1 MRFCT
6 GPFIEGLLVWLLL
19 SLFLQ
24 FVLLFPR
31 SHLTRVFSTLWKN
44 RSSTRQQQKQHHH
57 QQKLS
62 FNQQPPESLLCYN
75 FLPDGGDRTIVNET
89 QPSPAEQTSDAASEP
104 PQPCD
109 ACQYWRYFDF
119 AAEGKTFQFSTLT
132 KEFVGF
138 GDKRPVMNQVVAGG
152 VNSTKPAPTTTWGR
166 GGGSCLKR
174 ADRPVGCYL
183 ILHVKLDYLGAAL
196 SSVLDTLLGIERP
209 ASSHETILSLN
220 SLEDE
225 WLLRWEVSSLR
236 FTMGDIEAVH
246 QICYCRHHLCNGA
259 LEPRDPDQERI
270 LVLDNEANPR
280 LIQQR

>member
-6 GPFIEGLLVWLLL
+6 GPFFEGLLLWLLL

-31 SHLTRVFSTLWKN
+31 SHLIRVFSRTFWRKQ
-44 RSSTRQQQKQHHH
+44 RTSTRQQQQQ
-57 QQKLS
+57 QQKLFLQQRS
-62 FNQQPPESLLCYN
+62 FDQQPPESLLCYN

-89 QPSPAEQTSDAASEP
+89 QPSAAEQTAGATSEPP

-138 GDKRPVMNQVVAGG
+138 GDKRPEMDQVVAGG

-166 GGGSCLKR
+166 GGGSCMKR

-196 SSVLDTLLGIERP
+196 SSVLDMLLGIDRP

-220 SLEDE
+220 SLE
-225 WLLRWEVSSLR
+225 
-236 FTMGDIEAVH
+236 G
-246 QICYCRHHLCNGA
+246 
-259 LEPRDPDQERI
+259 
-270 LVLDNEANPR
+270 
-280 LIQQR
+280 